1 MERSPLHGRHTE
13 VNMPAKALPKPGPE
27 VNGQYARATARLKK
41 EATRWTANRPPPAGA
56 APALSAAEKAKRLRD
71 APAAYLYA
79 AAAPVLGEAMDIET
93 WKLHL
98 TDFLKELG
106 VTKASGPVAR
116 MMAEQLL
123 LAHHAV
129 ARLHV
134 RAATRTSPAEVAAY
148 HAAVSRLM
156 TEFRRTSAALRA
168 YGAGAAR
175 RAAVAPRATA
185 STPSA
190 GRRARRAKTTRR
202 SKLGSN
208 RVRGRIRGK
217 HPVG

>member
-1 MERSPLHGRHTE
+1 MR
-13 VNMPAKALPKPGPE
+13 AKARPKPGPT
-27 VNGQYARATARLKK
+27 VNGQYARATAKALK
-41 EATRWTANRPPPAGA
+41 EDAALRAVVRPPPAEA
-56 APALSAAEKAKRLRD
+56 APALSAAEKARRLRD
-71 APAAYLYA
+71 LGPAAYLYG
-79 AAAPVLGEAMDIET
+79 AAAPVLGEAMDVEA
-93 WKLHL
+93 WKRYL
-98 TDFLKELG
+98 DSFVEELG

-129 ARLHV
+129 GRLHV

-148 HAAVSRLM
+148 HSSVSRLM

-175 RAAVAPRATA
+175 SAAVAPRATA

>member
-1 MERSPLHGRHTE
+1 MR
-13 VNMPAKALPKPGPE
+13 AKARPTPDPE
-27 VNGQYARATARLKK
+27 YTRLTAQLQE
-41 EATRWTANRPPPAGA
+41 EAALWPAAEPPPAPA
-56 APALSAAEKAKRLRD
+56 APALSAAEQARRLREV
-71 APAAYLYA
+71 APAAFLYGTTA
-79 AAAPVLGEAMDIET
+79 AILGEAVDVEG
-93 WKLHL
+93 WKAYLD
-98 TDFLKELG
+98 DFLKQLG
-106 VTKASGPVAR
+106 LTAAAGPVAR
-116 MMAEQLL
+116 MMGVQLAL
-123 LAHHAV
+123 CHFAV

-148 HAAVSRLM
+148 HAAVSRMM

>member
-1 MERSPLHGRHTE
+1 MR
-13 VNMPAKALPKPGPE
+13 AKARPTPSPQ
-27 VNGQYARATARLKK
+27 VNGQYARASARLKK
-41 EATRWTANRPPPAGA
+41 EATRWAADGPPPAA
-56 APALSAAEKAKRLRD
+56 TAPPLSAAEKAARLRD
-71 APAAYLYA
+71 VGPAAYLFA
-79 AAAPVLGEAMDIET
+79 AAAPVLGEAMDVEA
-93 WKLHL
+93 WKRYVD
-98 TDFLKELG
+98 DFLKELG

-129 ARLHV
+129 GRLHV

-148 HAAVSRLM
+148 HSSVSRLM

-175 RAAVAPRATA
+175 SAAVAPRATA

-202 SKLGSN
+202 TKLGSN
-208 RVRGRIRGK
+208 HLRGRIRGK